1 MRPSGNGRGWG
12 MTDEIGKLEGYW
24 GRDGDGDGVEFLS
37 CCIGE
42 AGPDSSS
49 QRCHKY
55 NKLIQIP

>member
-1 MRPSGNGRGWG
+1 MRPSGSGRGWG
-12 MTDEIGKLEGYW
+12 MTDEIGKLEGYR

-49 QRCHKY
+49 QLCHKY